1 MSTRKVAMLLASMM
15 LSLLVSCGGSGGDGV
30 AITPPTP
37 TPNTA
42 ALPITADNAQDITV
56 TVLEAITATIEIID
70 VVDVIGLPMIG
81 ATDPGVMA
89 AAAIGDITETV
100 ACDSGEATLTWH
112 DNDSDLVISTGD
124 SFDIAFAM
132 CFFADSDTTLDGVTT
147 LTGILVTGDPFNQIA
162 PWQLAMTF
170 GFDNLSGT
178 DSLGTVTLDGSLDV
192 DLSSVDNL
200 IIELAVATAS
210 LTAEQSGVTE
220 TLTDFVLNQTVDLN
234 ASTSTINANGV
245 LNSTLLEGS
254 VTFETLQD
262 FIVIG
267 DENPFVG
274 QLLISDGTSS
284 VLVTVLDNISVQL
297 EVDVDL
303 NGTIDHTFVVTWVDL
318 DID

>member
-1 MSTRKVAMLLASMM
+1 MLIVSVVLFR
-15 LSLLVSCGGSGGDGV
+15 LVSCGGSGGDGETV
-30 AITPPTP
+30 TPPLP
-37 TPNTA
+37 PPNTA

-56 TVLEAITATIEIID
+56 TVLEAVTSTIEIID
-70 VVDVIGLPMIG
+70 IVDVIGLPAIG

-112 DNDSDLVISTGD
+112 DADDDMMISTGD

-132 CFFADSDTTLDGVTT
+132 CFFADADTTLDGVTT
-147 LTGILVTGDPFNQIA
+147 LTDILVAGDPFNQIA

-178 DSLGTVTLDGSLDV
+178 DSFGTATLDGSLDM
-192 DLSSVDNL
+192 DMSSVDNL
-200 IIELAVATAS
+200 IIELAVTIAS
-210 LTAEQSGVTE
+210 LTAEQSGVSE
-220 TLTDFVLNQTVDLN
+220 TLTDFVLNQTLDLN
-234 ASTSTINANGV
+234 ASTSTINASGA
-245 LNSTLLEGS
+245 LSSTLLEGS

-262 FIVIG
+262 FILIG

-274 QLLISDGTSS
+274 QLLISDGSSS

-297 EVDVDL
+297 DVDVDL
-303 NGTIDHTFVVTWVDL
+303 DGTIDHTIVVTWAEL